1 MTVPI
6 TASNSTTGAG
16 VFDSWKQ
23 VGDSIGKVQTEHGG
37 DLAAVSVELG
47 INVISA
53 VLDTVAFA
61 MDPLAKLIAAGLGW
75 LIEHVSFLKWPLDQV
90 AGNPAEVTKVANE
103 LHKIGESLRN
113 TGTSLDDTLKA
124 TITQWEGKGYD
135 SFLKSINDRKGWI
148 DANAKAAD
156 VAGYMVETT
165 GALIGA
171 VRSLLRDII
180 TTILGDII
188 STMLIALALAI
199 PTFGASIAVGVT
211 KCVAT
216 VSVQVAAMMAKLAK
230 VVAYAGRTLARLT
243 GLSKLV
249 KGKPGSSGAG
259 HELSNLPPRPGGGVP
274 NFSRPLPPPPG
285 TAVTHNGPPG
295 GGATPSTRP
304 PGDGTTPNFSRP
316 LPPPGTA
323 VTHDGPPGGGATP
336 STRPPGDGTTPNF
349 SRPLPKPAD
358 PPPAPKPPSP
368 KSKLSD
374 QDISTIKK
382 HEDWLKTK
390 FGDSYKKMKF
400 VDDWLKAKAPDYYP
414 MLKALSDAKSSK
426 NFVGWAGKDIV
437 QVDRGLTDIQMQA
450 EAAWAEEDKKE
461 QQPS

>member
-47 INVISA
+47 INLVSA
-53 VLDTVAFA
+53 ALDTVAFV
-61 MDPLAKLIAAGLGW
+61 MDPLSKLIAAGLGW

-90 AGNPAEVTKVANE
+90 AGNPSEVTKVANE

-113 TGTSLDDTLKA
+113 TGEDLDKTLKS
-124 TITQWEGKGYD
+124 TITQWQGKGYD
-135 SFLKSINDRKGWI
+135 SFKKSIDDRKGWI
-148 DANAKAAD
+148 DANAKASD

-165 GALIGA
+165 GALIAA
-171 VRSLLRDII
+171 VRALLRDII

-188 STMLIALALAI
+188 STMLIALAMAAF
-199 PTFGASIAVGVT
+199 TFGASIAVGVS
-211 KCVAT
+211 KIVVQ
-216 VSVQVAAMMAKLAK
+216 VSVQVAAMAAKLAK

-249 KGKPGSSGAG
+249 KGKPGSSSSAG
-259 HELSNLPPRPGGGVP
+259 HEMTPVPRPGGGNTVP

-285 TAVTHNGPPG
+285 TAVTHNTPG
-295 GGATPSTRP
+295 TGGATPSTRP
-304 PGDGTTPNFSRP
+304 PGDGT
-316 LPPPGTA
+316 
-323 VTHDGPPGGGATP
+323 V
-336 STRPPGDGTTPNF
+336 PNF

-358 PPPAPKPPSP
+358 PPPAPKPAPP
-368 KSKLSD
+368 KSHLSEHD
-374 QDISTIKK
+374 FPMIKK

-390 FGDSYKKMKF
+390 FGDSYKKTKF
-400 VDDWLKAKAPDYYP
+400 VEDWLKAKHPDYFP

-426 NFVGWAGKDIV
+426 NFAGWAGKDIV

-450 EAAWAEEDKKE
+450 EAAWAEEDKK
-461 QQPS
+461 QQPPQ

>member
-6 TASNSTTGAG
+6 TSANSTTGAG

-90 AGNPAEVTKVANE
+90 AGNPSEVTKVANE

-113 TGTSLDDTLKA
+113 TGTELDETLKS
-124 TITQWEGKGYD
+124 TITQWQGKGYD

-249 KGKPGSSGAG
+249 KRKPGSSSSAG
-259 HELSNLPPRPGGGVP
+259 HEMTPM
-274 NFSRPLPPPPG
+274 PPPG
-285 TAVTHNGPPG
+285 TAITHDRPG

-323 VTHDGPPGGGATP
+323 VTHDGPGGGATP

-349 SRPLPKPAD
+349 SRPLPKP
-358 PPPAPKPPSP
+358 PEPPKPTPP
-368 KSKLSD
+368 KSHLSD
-374 QDISTIKK
+374 HDISTIKK

-461 QQPS
+461 QQQQPK

>member
-6 TASNSTTGAG
+6 TSANSTTGAG

-90 AGNPAEVTKVANE
+90 AGNPSEVTKVANE

-113 TGTSLDDTLKA
+113 TGTELDDTLKS
-124 TITQWEGKGYD
+124 TITRWEGKGHD
-135 SFLKSINDRKGWI
+135 SFAKSIDDRKGWI
-148 DANAKAAD
+148 DANAKASD

-165 GALIGA
+165 GALIAA
-171 VRSLLRDII
+171 VRALLRDII

-188 STMLIALALAI
+188 STMLIALAMAAF
-199 PTFGASIAVGVT
+199 TFGASIAVGVS
-211 KCVAT
+211 KIVVQ
-216 VSVQVAAMMAKLAK
+216 VSVQVAAMAAKLAK
-230 VVAYAGRTLARLT
+230 VVAYAGRTMARLT
-243 GLSKLV
+243 QLSKLV
-249 KGKPGSSGAG
+249 KPKPAASNAG
-259 HELSNLPPRPGGGVP
+259 HELTPVPRPTGNTVP
-274 NFSRPLPPPPG
+274 NFSRPLPK
-285 TAVTHNGPPG
+285 PPG
-295 GGATPSTRP
+295 GGAPAGTRP
-304 PGDGTTPNFSRP
+304 GGDSTVPNFSRP

-323 VTHDGPPGGGATP
+323 VTHDGPGGGATP
-336 STRPPGDGTTPNF
+336 STRPPGDGTVPNF
-349 SRPLPKPAD
+349 SRPL
-358 PPPAPKPPSP
+358 PAPKPPSP
-368 KSKLSD
+368 KSHLSD
-374 QDISTIKK
+374 HDISTIKK

-400 VDDWLKAKAPDYYP
+400 VDDWLKAKHPDYYP

-450 EAAWAEEDKKE
+450 EAAWAEEDKKQQQ

>member
-47 INVISA
+47 INIISA
-53 VLDTVAFA
+53 ALDTVAFV
-61 MDPLAKLIAAGLGW
+61 MDPLSKLIAAGLGW

-90 AGNPAEVTKVANE
+90 AGNPAEVTKIANE

-113 TGTSLDDTLKA
+113 TGTELDDTLKS

-148 DANAKAAD
+148 DANAKASD

-171 VRSLLRDII
+171 VRSLIRDII
-180 TTILGDII
+180 TTVLGDII

-199 PTFGASIAVGVT
+199 PTFGASIAVGVG
-211 KCVAT
+211 KVVVQ
-216 VSVQVAAMMAKLAK
+216 VSVQVAAMTAKLAK

-243 GLSKLV
+243 QLSKLV
-249 KGKPGSSGAG
+249 KPKPGASGAG
-259 HELSNLPPRPGGGVP
+259 HELSNLPPTGGGVP
-274 NFSRPLPPPPG
+274 NFSRPLPKPPG
-285 TAVTHNGPPG
+285 TAVTHDGPG

-316 LPPPGTA
+316 LPSPAAP
-323 VTHDGPPGGGATP
+323 
-336 STRPPGDGTTPNF
+336 
-349 SRPLPKPAD
+349 PKPA
-358 PPPAPKPPSP
+358 PP
-368 KSKLSD
+368 KSHLSD
-374 QDISTIKK
+374 HDISTIKK

-390 FGDSYKKMKF
+390 FGDSYQKTKF

-450 EAAWAEEDKKE
+450 EAAWAVEDKKQQE
-461 QQPS
+461 QQQPH

>member
-53 VLDTVAFA
+53 ALDTVAFV
-61 MDPLAKLIAAGLGW
+61 MDPLSKLIAAGLGW

-90 AGNPAEVTKVANE
+90 AGNPSEVTKVANE

-113 TGTSLDDTLKA
+113 TGEELDKTLKS
-124 TITQWEGKGYD
+124 TITQWQGKGYD
-135 SFLKSINDRKGWI
+135 SFKKSIDDRKGWI
-148 DANAKAAD
+148 DANAKASD

-165 GALIGA
+165 GALIAA
-171 VRSLLRDII
+171 VRALLRDII

-188 STMLIALALAI
+188 STMLIALAMAAF
-199 PTFGASIAVGVT
+199 TFGASIAVGVS
-211 KCVAT
+211 KIVVQ
-216 VSVQVAAMMAKLAK
+216 VSIQVAAMAAKLAK

-243 GLSKLV
+243 KLSKLV
-249 KGKPGSSGAG
+249 KPKPGGTNPG
-259 HELSNLPPRPGGGVP
+259 HELTNLPPSGNTVP
-274 NFSRPLPPPPG
+274 NFSRPLPKPPPG
-285 TAVTHNGPPG
+285 TAVTHNGPGG

-304 PGDGTTPNFSRP
+304 PGDGT
-316 LPPPGTA
+316 
-323 VTHDGPPGGGATP
+323 V
-336 STRPPGDGTTPNF
+336 PNF

-358 PPPAPKPPSP
+358 PPPPPKPPSP
-368 KSKLSD
+368 QSHLSEHD
-374 QDISTIKK
+374 FPMIKK

-390 FGDSYKKMKF
+390 FGDSYQKMKF
-400 VDDWLKAKAPDYYP
+400 ADDWIKKNHPDYYP

-450 EAAWAEEDKKE
+450 EAAWAEEDKKQ
-461 QQPS
+461 QQP

>member
-1 MTVPI
+1 VTVPI

-90 AGNPAEVTKVANE
+90 AGNPSEVTKLANE
-103 LHKIGESLRN
+103 LHKIGESLRT
-113 TGTSLDDTLKA
+113 TGTELDDTLKS
-124 TITQWEGKGYD
+124 TITQWQGKGYD
-135 SFLKSINDRKGWI
+135 SFVKSIDDRKGWI
-148 DANAKAAD
+148 DANAKASD

-165 GALIGA
+165 GALIAA

-199 PTFGASIAVGVT
+199 PTFGASIAVGVG
-211 KCVAT
+211 KVVVQ
-216 VSVQVAAMMAKLAK
+216 VSIQVAAMTAKLAK

-243 GLSKLV
+243 QLSKLV
-249 KGKPGSSGAG
+249 KPKPGASTAG
-259 HELSNLPPRPGGGVP
+259 HELSNLPPAGAVP
-274 NFSRPLPPPPG
+274 NFSRPLPK
-285 TAVTHNGPPG
+285 
-295 GGATPSTRP
+295 
-304 PGDGTTPNFSRP
+304 
-316 LPPPGTA
+316 PPGTA
-323 VTHDGPPGGGATP
+323 VTHDGPSGGGATP

-368 KSKLSD
+368 QSHLSD
-374 QDISTIKK
+374 HDFPMIKK
-382 HEDWLKTK
+382 HEDWLKTR
-390 FGDSYKKMKF
+390 FGDSYQKMKF
-400 VDDWLKAKAPDYYP
+400 VDDWVKAKHPDYYP

-426 NFVGWAGKDIV
+426 NFAGWAGKSIV

-450 EAAWAEEDKKE
+450 EAAWAEEDKQQQQQQ
-461 QQPS
+461 QQPH

>member
-6 TASNSTTGAG
+6 TSANSTTGAG

-53 VLDTVAFA
+53 ALDTVAFV

-90 AGNPAEVTKVANE
+90 AGNPSEVTKVANE

-113 TGTSLDDTLKA
+113 AGTELDETLKS
-124 TITQWEGKGYD
+124 TITQWTGKGYD

-165 GALIGA
+165 GALIAA
-171 VRSLLRDII
+171 VRTLIRDII
-180 TTILGDII
+180 TTVLGDII

-216 VSVQVAAMMAKLAK
+216 VSVQVAAMLAKLAK

-249 KGKPGSSGAG
+249 KGKPGASNAG
-259 HELSNLPPRPGGGVP
+259 HELTPVPGGGNTVP

-285 TAVTHNGPPG
+285 TAITHDGPAA
-295 GGATPSTRP
+295 GGATPSARP
-304 PGDGTTPNFSRP
+304 PGDGTVPNFSRP
-316 LPPPGTA
+316 
-323 VTHDGPPGGGATP
+323 
-336 STRPPGDGTTPNF
+336 F
-349 SRPLPKPAD
+349 PKPAD
-358 PPPAPKPPSP
+358 PPPAPKPTPP
-368 KSKLSD
+368 KSHLSD
-374 QDISTIKK
+374 HDISTIKK

-400 VDDWLKAKAPDYYP
+400 VDDWLKAKHPDYYP

-461 QQPS
+461 QP

>member
-47 INVISA
+47 INIISA
-53 VLDTVAFA
+53 ALDTVAFV
-61 MDPLAKLIAAGLGW
+61 MDPLSKLIAAGLGW

-90 AGNPAEVTKVANE
+90 AGNPSEVTKLANE
-103 LHKIGESLRN
+103 LHKIGESLRH
-113 TGTSLDDTLKA
+113 TGTELDDTLKS
-124 TITQWEGKGYD
+124 TITQWQGKGYD
-135 SFLKSINDRKGWI
+135 SFKKSIDDRKGWI
-148 DANAKAAD
+148 DANAKASD

-165 GALIGA
+165 GALIAA

-188 STMLIALALAI
+188 STMLIALAMAAF
-199 PTFGASIAVGVT
+199 TFGASIAVGVS
-211 KCVAT
+211 KIIVQ
-216 VSVQVAAMMAKLAK
+216 VSIQVAAMAAKLAK
-230 VVAYAGRTLARLT
+230 VVAYAGRTMARLT
-243 GLSKLV
+243 HLSKLV
-249 KGKPGSSGAG
+249 KPKPGASNAG
-259 HELSNLPPRPGGGVP
+259 HELTPVPRPGGGNTVP
-274 NFSRPLPPPPG
+274 NFSRPLPPKPAPPG
-285 TAVTHNGPPG
+285 TAI
-295 GGATPSTRP
+295 
-304 PGDGTTPNFSRP
+304 
-316 LPPPGTA
+316 
-323 VTHDGPPGGGATP
+323 THDNPGPAGATP

-358 PPPAPKPPSP
+358 PPPPAKPPSP
-368 KSKLSD
+368 QSHLSEHD
-374 QDISTIKK
+374 FPMIKK

-390 FGDSYKKMKF
+390 FGDSYQKMKF
-400 VDDWLKAKAPDYYP
+400 ADDWIKKNHPDYYP

-426 NFVGWAGKDIV
+426 NFAGWAGKSIV

-450 EAAWAEEDKKE
+450 EAAWAEEDKK
-461 QQPS
+461 QQQQQQH

>member
-53 VLDTVAFA
+53 ALDTVAFV

-90 AGNPAEVTKVANE
+90 AGNPAEVTKIANE

-113 TGTSLDDTLKA
+113 TGTSLDDTLKS
-124 TITQWEGKGYD
+124 TITQWQGKGHD
-135 SFLKSINDRKGWI
+135 SFEKSINDRKGWI
-148 DANAKAAD
+148 DSNAKASD

-165 GALIGA
+165 GALIAA

-199 PTFGASIAVGVT
+199 PTFGASIAVGVG
-211 KCVAT
+211 KVVAT
-216 VSVQVAAMMAKLAK
+216 VSVQVAAMAAKLAK

-243 GLSKLV
+243 QLSKLV
-249 KGKPGSSGAG
+249 KPKGGANPG
-259 HELSNLPPRPGGGVP
+259 HELTDLPRPGGNTVP

-285 TAVTHNGPPG
+285 TAVTHDLPG
-295 GGATPSTRP
+295 A
-304 PGDGTTPNFSRP
+304 
-316 LPPPGTA
+316 
-323 VTHDGPPGGGATP
+323 GGATP

-368 KSKLSD
+368 QSHLSD
-374 QDISTIKK
+374 HDFPMIKK

-400 VDDWLKAKAPDYYP
+400 VDDWLKAKHPDYYP

-426 NFVGWAGKDIV
+426 NFAGWAGKSIV

-450 EAAWAEEDKKE
+450 EAAWAEEDKKQ
-461 QQPS
+461 QQPQ

>member
-1 MTVPI
+1 VTVPI

-47 INVISA
+47 INLISA
-53 VLDTVAFA
+53 TLDTVAFV
-61 MDPLAKLIAAGLGW
+61 MDPLSKLIAAGLGW

-90 AGNPAEVTKVANE
+90 AGNPSEVTKVANE
-103 LHKIGESLRN
+103 LHKIGEALRN
-113 TGTSLDDTLKA
+113 TGTQLDDTLKS
-124 TITQWEGKGYD
+124 TITQWQGKGYD
-135 SFLKSINDRKGWI
+135 SFKKSIDDRKGWI
-148 DANAKAAD
+148 DANAKASD

-165 GALIGA
+165 GALIAA
-171 VRSLLRDII
+171 VRALLRDII

-188 STMLIALALAI
+188 STMLIALAMAAF
-199 PTFGASIAVGVT
+199 TFGASIAVGVS
-211 KCVAT
+211 KIVVQ
-216 VSVQVAAMMAKLAK
+216 VSIQVAAMAAKLAK

-243 GLSKLV
+243 KLSKLV
-249 KGKPGSSGAG
+249 KPKPGASGAG
-259 HELSNLPPRPGGGVP
+259 HEMTNLPPSGNTVP
-274 NFSRPLPPPPG
+274 NFSRPLPPKPAPPG
-285 TAVTHNGPPG
+285 TAI
-295 GGATPSTRP
+295 
-304 PGDGTTPNFSRP
+304 
-316 LPPPGTA
+316 
-323 VTHDGPPGGGATP
+323 THDAPGGGGATP

-358 PPPAPKPPSP
+358 PPPPAKPPAPQSH
-368 KSKLSD
+368 LSEHD
-374 QDISTIKK
+374 FPMIKK

-400 VDDWLKAKAPDYYP
+400 VDDWLKAKHPDYYP

-450 EAAWAEEDKKE
+450 EAAWAEEDKKQQQQQ
-461 QQPS
+461 QQPQ

>member
-47 INVISA
+47 INLISA
-53 VLDTVAFA
+53 TLDTVAFV
-61 MDPLAKLIAAGLGW
+61 MDPLSKLIAAGLGW

-90 AGNPAEVTKVANE
+90 AGNPSEVTKVANE
-103 LHKIGESLRN
+103 LHKIGEGLRN
-113 TGTSLDDTLKA
+113 TGTQLDDTLKS
-124 TITQWEGKGYD
+124 TITQWQGKGYD
-135 SFLKSINDRKGWI
+135 SFKKSIDDRKGWI
-148 DANAKAAD
+148 DANAKASD

-165 GALIGA
+165 GALIAA
-171 VRSLLRDII
+171 VRALLRDII

-188 STMLIALALAI
+188 STMLIALAMAAF
-199 PTFGASIAVGVT
+199 TFGASIAVGVS
-211 KCVAT
+211 KIVVQ
-216 VSVQVAAMMAKLAK
+216 VSIQVAAMAAKLAK

-243 GLSKLV
+243 KLSKLV
-249 KGKPGSSGAG
+249 KPKPGASGAG
-259 HELSNLPPRPGGGVP
+259 HEMTNLPPGGNTVP
-274 NFSRPLPPPPG
+274 NFSRPLPPKP
-285 TAVTHNGPPG
+285 V
-295 GGATPSTRP
+295 
-304 PGDGTTPNFSRP
+304 
-316 LPPPGTA
+316 PPGTA
-323 VTHDGPPGGGATP
+323 VTHDAPGGGGATP

-358 PPPAPKPPSP
+358 PPPPPPPVKPPAPS
-368 KSKLSD
+368 SHLSEHD
-374 QDISTIKK
+374 FPMIKK

-400 VDDWLKAKAPDYYP
+400 ADDWIKKNHPDYYP

-450 EAAWAEEDKKE
+450 EAAWAEEDKK
-461 QQPS
+461 QPQ

>member
-47 INVISA
+47 INLVSA

-61 MDPLAKLIAAGLGW
+61 MDPLSKLIAAGLGW

-90 AGNPAEVTKVANE
+90 AGNPSEVTKVANE

-113 TGTSLDDTLKA
+113 TGTQLDDTLKS
-124 TITQWEGKGYD
+124 TITKWEGKGHD
-135 SFLKSINDRKGWI
+135 SFVKSINDRKGWI
-148 DANAKAAD
+148 DANAKASD

-171 VRSLLRDII
+171 VRALLRDII

-188 STMLIALALAI
+188 STMLIALAMAAF
-199 PTFGASIAVGVT
+199 TFGASIAVGVS
-211 KCVAT
+211 KIVVQ
-216 VSVQVAAMMAKLAK
+216 VSIQVAAMAAKLAK

-243 GLSKLV
+243 KLSKLV
-249 KGKPGSSGAG
+249 KPKPGSTNPG
-259 HELSNLPPRPGGGVP
+259 HEMTNLPPNGNTVP
-274 NFSRPLPPPPG
+274 NFSRPLPPKPG
-285 TAVTHNGPPG
+285 TAITHDLPGG

-304 PGDGTTPNFSRP
+304 PGD
-316 LPPPGTA
+316 
-323 VTHDGPPGGGATP
+323 
-336 STRPPGDGTTPNF
+336 STVPNF
-349 SRPLPKPAD
+349 SRPLPKP
-358 PPPAPKPPSP
+358 KPPSP
-368 KSKLSD
+368 KSHLSD
-374 QDISTIKK
+374 HDISTIKK

-400 VDDWLKAKAPDYYP
+400 VDDWLKAKHPDYYP

-450 EAAWAEEDKKE
+450 EAAWAEEDKKQQQQQ

>member
-47 INVISA
+47 INLISA
-53 VLDTVAFA
+53 TLDTVAFV
-61 MDPLAKLIAAGLGW
+61 MDPLSKLIAAGLGW

-90 AGNPAEVTKVANE
+90 AGNPSEVTKVANE
-103 LHKIGESLRN
+103 LHKIGEALRN
-113 TGTSLDDTLKA
+113 TGTELDDTLKS
-124 TITQWEGKGYD
+124 TITQWQGKGYD
-135 SFLKSINDRKGWI
+135 SFKKSIDDRKGWI
-148 DANAKAAD
+148 DANAKASD

-165 GALIGA
+165 GALIAA
-171 VRSLLRDII
+171 VRALLRDII

-188 STMLIALALAI
+188 STMLIALAMAAF
-199 PTFGASIAVGVT
+199 TFGASIAVGVS
-211 KCVAT
+211 KIVVQ
-216 VSVQVAAMMAKLAK
+216 VSIQVAAMAAKLAK
-230 VVAYAGRTLARLT
+230 VVAYAGRTMARLT
-243 GLSKLV
+243 QLSKLV
-249 KGKPGSSGAG
+249 KPKPGSTNPG
-259 HELSNLPPRPGGGVP
+259 HELTNLPPSGNTVP
-274 NFSRPLPPPPG
+274 NFSRPLPPKPAPPG
-285 TAVTHNGPPG
+285 TAVTHDGPG
-295 GGATPSTRP
+295 TGGATPSTRP
-304 PGDGTTPNFSRP
+304 PGDGT
-316 LPPPGTA
+316 
-323 VTHDGPPGGGATP
+323 V
-336 STRPPGDGTTPNF
+336 PNF

-368 KSKLSD
+368 QSHLSEHD
-374 QDISTIKK
+374 FPMIKK

-400 VDDWLKAKAPDYYP
+400 VDDWLKAKHPDYYP

-426 NFVGWAGKDIV
+426 NFAGWAGKDIV

-450 EAAWAEEDKKE
+450 EAAWAEEDKKQQ
-461 QQPS
+461 QQP

>member
-6 TASNSTTGAG
+6 TSANSTTGAG

-90 AGNPAEVTKVANE
+90 AGNPSEVTKVANE

-124 TITQWEGKGYD
+124 TITQWQGKGYD

-165 GALIGA
+165 GALIAA

-230 VVAYAGRTLARLT
+230 VVSYAGRTLARLT

-259 HELSNLPPRPGGGVP
+259 HEMTNLPRPGGNTVP
-274 NFSRPLPPPPG
+274 NFSRPLPPKPG
-285 TAVTHNGPPG
+285 TAITHD
-295 GGATPSTRP
+295 T
-304 PGDGTTPNFSRP
+304 
-316 LPPPGTA
+316 PGT
-323 VTHDGPPGGGATP
+323 GGATP

-358 PPPAPKPPSP
+358 PPPVTKPAPP
-368 KSKLSD
+368 KSYLSEHD
-374 QDISTIKK
+374 FPMIKK

-400 VDDWLKAKAPDYYP
+400 VDDWLKDKHPDYYP

-426 NFVGWAGKDIV
+426 NFVGWGGKSIV

-461 QQPS
+461 QQPK

>member
-6 TASNSTTGAG
+6 TSANSTTGAG

-90 AGNPAEVTKVANE
+90 AGNPSEVTKVANE

-113 TGTSLDDTLKA
+113 TGTELDETLKS
-124 TITQWEGKGYD
+124 TITQWQGKGYD

-259 HELSNLPPRPGGGVP
+259 HEMTPM
-274 NFSRPLPPPPG
+274 PPPG
-285 TAVTHNGPPG
+285 TAITHDRPG
-295 GGATPSTRP
+295 GGAAPTTRP

-349 SRPLPKPAD
+349 SRPLPKPPEPA
-358 PPPAPKPPSP
+358 PAPKPPPP
-368 KSKLSD
+368 KSHLSD
-374 QDISTIKK
+374 HDISTIKK

-461 QQPS
+461 QQQQPK

>member
-47 INVISA
+47 INIVSA
-53 VLDTVAFA
+53 ALDTVAFA

-90 AGNPAEVTKVANE
+90 AGNPSEVTKVANE

-113 TGTSLDDTLKA
+113 TGTQLDDTLKS
-124 TITQWEGKGYD
+124 TITQWQGKGYD
-135 SFLKSINDRKGWI
+135 SFKKSIDDRKGWI
-148 DANAKAAD
+148 DANAKASD

-165 GALIGA
+165 GALIAA

-188 STMLIALALAI
+188 STMLIALAMAAF
-199 PTFGASIAVGVT
+199 TFGASIAVGVS
-211 KCVAT
+211 KIVVQ
-216 VSVQVAAMMAKLAK
+216 VSVQVAAMAAKLAK
-230 VVAYAGRTLARLT
+230 VVAYAGRTMARLT
-243 GLSKLV
+243 QLSKLV
-249 KGKPGSSGAG
+249 KPKPGASGAG
-259 HELSNLPPRPGGGVP
+259 HELTPVPRPNGNSVP
-274 NFSRPLPPPPG
+274 NFSRPLPPR
-285 TAVTHNGPPG
+285 PG
-295 GGATPSTRP
+295 GGATPGTRP
-304 PGDGTTPNFSRP
+304 PGDGTVPNFSRP

-323 VTHDGPPGGGATP
+323 VTHDTPGTGGATP
-336 STRPPGDGTTPNF
+336 STRPPGDGTVPNF
-349 SRPLPKPAD
+349 SRPLPPPA
-358 PPPAPKPPSP
+358 PAPKPPSP
-368 KSKLSD
+368 QSHLSD
-374 QDISTIKK
+374 HDFPMIKK

-400 VDDWLKAKAPDYYP
+400 ADDWIKKNHPEYYP

-426 NFVGWAGKDIV
+426 NFAGWAGKDIV

-450 EAAWAEEDKKE
+450 EAAWAEEDKKQ
-461 QQPS
+461 QQPQ

>member
-53 VLDTVAFA
+53 ALDTVAFV

-124 TITQWEGKGYD
+124 TITKWEGKGYD

-230 VVAYAGRTLARLT
+230 VVSYAGRTLARLT

-259 HELSNLPPRPGGGVP
+259 HELSNLPPHGGGVP
-274 NFSRPLPPPPG
+274 NFSRPLPKPPG
-285 TAVTHNGPPG
+285 TAVTHDGPG

-323 VTHDGPPGGGATP
+323 VTHDGPGGGATP

-349 SRPLPKPAD
+349 SRPLP
-358 PPPAPKPPSP
+358 PPTAPPKPTPP
-368 KSKLSD
+368 KSHLSD
-374 QDISTIKK
+374 HDVSTIKK

-450 EAAWAEEDKKE
+450 EAAWAEEDKKQQQ
-461 QQPS
+461 QQPQ

>member
-6 TASNSTTGAG
+6 TSANSTTGAG

-53 VLDTVAFA
+53 ALDTVAFV

-90 AGNPAEVTKVANE
+90 AGNPSEVTKVANE

-113 TGTSLDDTLKA
+113 AGTELDETLKS
-124 TITQWEGKGYD
+124 TITQWTGKGYD

-156 VAGYMVETT
+156 VAGYLVETT
-165 GALIGA
+165 GALIAA
-171 VRSLLRDII
+171 VRTLIRDII
-180 TTILGDII
+180 TTVLGDII

-216 VSVQVAAMMAKLAK
+216 VSVQVAAMLAKLAK

-249 KGKPGSSGAG
+249 KGKPGASNAG
-259 HELSNLPPRPGGGVP
+259 HELTPVPGGGNTVP

-285 TAVTHNGPPG
+285 TAITHDGPAA
-295 GGATPSTRP
+295 GGATPSARP
-304 PGDGTTPNFSRP
+304 PGDGTVPNFSRP
-316 LPPPGTA
+316 
-323 VTHDGPPGGGATP
+323 
-336 STRPPGDGTTPNF
+336 F
-349 SRPLPKPAD
+349 PKPAD
-358 PPPAPKPPSP
+358 PPPAPKPTPP
-368 KSKLSD
+368 KSHLSD
-374 QDISTIKK
+374 HDISTIKK

-400 VDDWLKAKAPDYYP
+400 VDDWLKAKHPDYYP

-461 QQPS
+461 QQP

>member
-6 TASNSTTGAG
+6 TSANSTTGAG

-90 AGNPAEVTKVANE
+90 AGNPSEVTKVANE

-113 TGTSLDDTLKA
+113 TGEELDKTLQA
-124 TITQWEGKGYD
+124 TITQWQGKGYD

-230 VVAYAGRTLARLT
+230 VVAYAGRTLGRLT

-249 KGKPGSSGAG
+249 KGKPGSSSSAG
-259 HELSNLPPRPGGGVP
+259 HELSILPPHGGGVP
-274 NFSRPLPPPPG
+274 NFSRPLPKPPG
-285 TAVTHNGPPG
+285 TAVTHDGPGG

-323 VTHDGPPGGGATP
+323 VTHDGPGGGATP

-349 SRPLPKPAD
+349 SRPLPPPA
-358 PPPAPKPPSP
+358 PAPKPAPP
-368 KSKLSD
+368 KSHLSD
-374 QDISTIKK
+374 HDISTIKK

-400 VDDWLKAKAPDYYP
+400 VDDWLKAKHPDYYP

-450 EAAWAEEDKKE
+450 EAAWAEEDKKQ
-461 QQPS
+461 QQPQ

>member
-1 MTVPI
+1 VTVPI

-90 AGNPAEVTKVANE
+90 AGNPSEVTKVANE

-113 TGTSLDDTLKA
+113 TGTELDETLKS
-124 TITQWEGKGYD
+124 TITQWQGKGYD

-249 KGKPGSSGAG
+249 KGKPGSSSSAG
-259 HELSNLPPRPGGGVP
+259 HEMTPM
-274 NFSRPLPPPPG
+274 PPPG
-285 TAVTHNGPPG
+285 TAITHNGPPTT

-323 VTHDGPPGGGATP
+323 VTHDGPGGGATP

-349 SRPLPKPAD
+349 SRPLPKPPEPA
-358 PPPAPKPPSP
+358 PAPKPAPP
-368 KSKLSD
+368 KSHLSD
-374 QDISTIKK
+374 HDISTIKK

-450 EAAWAEEDKKE
+450 EAAWAEEDKKQQE
-461 QQPS
+461 QQPH

>member
-1 MTVPI
+1 VTVPI

-47 INVISA
+47 INLVSA
-53 VLDTVAFA
+53 ALDTVAFV
-61 MDPLAKLIAAGLGW
+61 MDPLSKLIAAGLGW

-90 AGNPAEVTKVANE
+90 AGNPSEVTKVANE

-113 TGTSLDDTLKA
+113 TGEELDKTLKS
-124 TITQWEGKGYD
+124 TITQWQGKGHD
-135 SFLKSINDRKGWI
+135 SFEKSINDRKGWI
-148 DANAKAAD
+148 DANAKASD

-165 GALIGA
+165 GALIAA
-171 VRSLLRDII
+171 VRALLRDII

-188 STMLIALALAI
+188 STMLIALAMAAF
-199 PTFGASIAVGVT
+199 TFGASIAVGVS
-211 KCVAT
+211 KIVVQ
-216 VSVQVAAMMAKLAK
+216 VSVQVAAMAAKLAK
-230 VVAYAGRTLARLT
+230 VVAYAGRTMARLT

-249 KGKPGSSGAG
+249 KPKPNAG
-259 HELSNLPPRPGGGVP
+259 HELTPVPRPGGGNTVP

-285 TAVTHNGPPG
+285 TAVTHNAPGG

-304 PGDGTTPNFSRP
+304 PGDGT
-316 LPPPGTA
+316 
-323 VTHDGPPGGGATP
+323 V
-336 STRPPGDGTTPNF
+336 PNF

-358 PPPAPKPPSP
+358 PPKPPPP
-368 KSKLSD
+368 KSHLSD
-374 QDISTIKK
+374 HDFPMIKK

-390 FGDSYKKMKF
+390 FGDSYQKTKF
-400 VDDWLKAKAPDYYP
+400 VEDWLKAKHPDYFP

-450 EAAWAEEDKKE
+450 EAAWAEEDKKQ
-461 QQPS
+461 QQP

>member
-1 MTVPI
+1 VTVPI

-47 INVISA
+47 INLISA
-53 VLDTVAFA
+53 TLDTVAFV
-61 MDPLAKLIAAGLGW
+61 MDPLSKLIAAGLGW

-90 AGNPAEVTKVANE
+90 AGNPSEVTKVANE

-113 TGTSLDDTLKA
+113 TGTELDETLKS
-124 TITQWEGKGYD
+124 TITQWQGKGYD

-148 DANAKAAD
+148 DSNAKAAD

-188 STMLIALALAI
+188 STMLIALAMAAF
-199 PTFGASIAVGVT
+199 TFGASIAVGVS
-211 KCVAT
+211 KIVVQ
-216 VSVQVAAMMAKLAK
+216 VSIQVAAMAAKLAK
-230 VVAYAGRTLARLT
+230 VVAYAGRTLAGLT
-243 GLSKLV
+243 QLSKLV
-249 KGKPGSSGAG
+249 KPKAGASNAG
-259 HELSNLPPRPGGGVP
+259 HELSNLPPTGGGVP
-274 NFSRPLPPPPG
+274 NFSRPLPKPPG
-285 TAVTHNGPPG
+285 TAVTHDGPPTTG
-295 GGATPSTRP
+295 GGTPSTRP

-323 VTHDGPPGGGATP
+323 VTHDGPPAPAGGTP

-349 SRPLPKPAD
+349 SRPLPKPPEPA
-358 PPPAPKPPSP
+358 PAPKPTSH
-368 KSKLSD
+368 LSD
-374 QDISTIKK
+374 HDISTIKK

-390 FGDSYKKMKF
+390 FGDSYQKMKF

-414 MLKALSDAKSSK
+414 MLKSLSDAKSSK
-426 NFVGWAGKDIV
+426 NFVGWVGKDIV
-437 QVDRGLTDIQMQA
+437 QVDRGLTDIQTQA

-461 QQPS
+461 QQQPK

>member
-1 MTVPI
+1 VTVPI

-47 INVISA
+47 INIISA
-53 VLDTVAFA
+53 ALDTVAFV
-61 MDPLAKLIAAGLGW
+61 MDPLSKLIAAGLGW

-90 AGNPAEVTKVANE
+90 AGNPAEVTKIANE
-103 LHKIGESLRN
+103 LHKIGESLRT
-113 TGTSLDDTLKA
+113 TGTELDDTLKS

-148 DANAKAAD
+148 DANAKASD

-171 VRSLLRDII
+171 VRSLIRDII
-180 TTILGDII
+180 TTVLGDII

-199 PTFGASIAVGVT
+199 PTFGASIAVGVG
-211 KCVAT
+211 KVVVQ
-216 VSVQVAAMMAKLAK
+216 VSVQVAAMAAKLAK

-243 GLSKLV
+243 QLSKLV
-249 KGKPGSSGAG
+249 KPKPGASGAG
-259 HELSNLPPRPGGGVP
+259 HELTNVPRPNGNTVP

-285 TAVTHNGPPG
+285 TAITH
-295 GGATPSTRP
+295 
-304 PGDGTTPNFSRP
+304 DV
-316 LPPPGTA
+316 PGT
-323 VTHDGPPGGGATP
+323 GGATP

-349 SRPLPKPAD
+349 SRPLPKPPEPA
-358 PPPAPKPPSP
+358 PAPKPTPP
-368 KSKLSD
+368 KSHLSD
-374 QDISTIKK
+374 HDISTIKK

-390 FGDSYKKMKF
+390 FGDSYKKTKF

-450 EAAWAEEDKKE
+450 EAAWAEEDKKQQE
-461 QQPS
+461 QQPH

>member
-37 DLAAVSVELG
+37 DLAAVGVELG
-47 INVISA
+47 INIVSA
-53 VLDTVAFA
+53 ALDTVAFA

-90 AGNPAEVTKVANE
+90 AGNPSEVTKVANE

-113 TGTSLDDTLKA
+113 TGTQLDDTLKS
-124 TITQWEGKGYD
+124 TITQWQGKGYD
-135 SFLKSINDRKGWI
+135 SFKKSIDDRKGWI
-148 DANAKAAD
+148 DANAKASD

-165 GALIGA
+165 GALIAA
-171 VRSLLRDII
+171 VRALLRDII

-188 STMLIALALAI
+188 STMLIALAMAAF
-199 PTFGASIAVGVT
+199 TFGASIAVGVS
-211 KCVAT
+211 KIVVQ
-216 VSVQVAAMMAKLAK
+216 VSVQVAAMAAKLAK
-230 VVAYAGRTLARLT
+230 VVAYAGRTMARLT
-243 GLSKLV
+243 QLSKLV
-249 KGKPGSSGAG
+249 KPKPGASGAG
-259 HELSNLPPRPGGGVP
+259 HELTPVPRPGGNTVPNFSRPLPPRPGGGATPSTRPPGDGTVP
-274 NFSRPLPPPPG
+274 NFSRPLPPPG
-285 TAVTHNGPPG
+285 TAVTHDTPG
-295 GGATPSTRP
+295 TGGATPSTRP

-316 LPPPGTA
+316 LPPPA
-323 VTHDGPPGGGATP
+323 
-336 STRPPGDGTTPNF
+336 
-349 SRPLPKPAD
+349 
-358 PPPAPKPPSP
+358 PAPKPAPP
-368 KSKLSD
+368 KSHLSD
-374 QDISTIKK
+374 HDVSTIKK

-390 FGDSYKKMKF
+390 FGDSYQKMKF
-400 VDDWLKAKAPDYYP
+400 ADDWIKKNHPEYYP

-450 EAAWAEEDKKE
+450 EAAWAEEDKKQ
-461 QQPS
+461 QQPQ

>member
-6 TASNSTTGAG
+6 TSANSTTGAG

-53 VLDTVAFA
+53 ALDTVAFV

-90 AGNPAEVTKVANE
+90 AGNPSEVTKVANE

-113 TGTSLDDTLKA
+113 AGTELDETLKS
-124 TITQWEGKGYD
+124 TITQWTGKGYD

-165 GALIGA
+165 GALIAA
-171 VRSLLRDII
+171 VRTLIRDII
-180 TTILGDII
+180 TTVLGDII

-216 VSVQVAAMMAKLAK
+216 VSVQVAAMLAKLAK

-249 KGKPGSSGAG
+249 KGKPGASNAG
-259 HELSNLPPRPGGGVP
+259 HELTPVPGGGNTVP

-285 TAVTHNGPPG
+285 TAITHDGPAA
-295 GGATPSTRP
+295 GGATPSARP
-304 PGDGTTPNFSRP
+304 PGDGTVPNFSRP
-316 LPPPGTA
+316 
-323 VTHDGPPGGGATP
+323 
-336 STRPPGDGTTPNF
+336 F
-349 SRPLPKPAD
+349 PKPAD
-358 PPPAPKPPSP
+358 PPPAPKPTPP
-368 KSKLSD
+368 KSHLSD
-374 QDISTIKK
+374 HDISTIKK

-400 VDDWLKAKAPDYYP
+400 VDDWLKAKHPDYYP

-461 QQPS
+461 QQP